1 MSSIIIADM
10 NRTYVCK
17 GPVSAGRGG
26 AAARNALR
34 IGLASVLAA
43 SLMVLLFVPTADAD
57 RGAAPT
63 VSYVVRSGDTL
74 WELAAAH
81 TPPSGDVRRTVG
93 SIMAANGLDSALITA
108 GEVVEI
114 PVGEIPGQAVRR
126 R

>member
-26 AAARNALR
+26 AAARTALR